1 MAFLRAKKRK
11 RMEAN
16 ITRELIFEH
25 FANKVT
31 PLQRRQIDD
40 WLQTEENEELYY
52 KWLEEWESSNP
63 EYQPDSERLV
73 GGYVSYI
80 RTHPRQD
87 DQPAGALPG
96 GRFRLPRKWWTASIA
111 AAVAL
116 LLITAGIWLN
126 RGSLY
131 YKTYETSNGEVRRFV
146 LMDGSLVTLNARS
159 QLRVPRW
166 GFGTS
171 SREVVLDGE
180 AGFTVRHTPDHR
192 KFVVTTGKGFE
203 VVVLGTEFSVF
214 SRSRGAR
221 VVLNRGSV
229 KINYQ
234 EGNATKQL
242 LMKPGELVS
251 FDPRNRPTLSQA
263 STLTDL
269 SIWQEKR
276 FVFEQTRLSEV
287 AQMLEETYGLKVEI
301 SSPQLAERELMGSF
315 RANNLDE
322 LLQTISDLLDIA
334 IVREADTIRLSE
346 K

>member
-1 MAFLRAKKRK
+1 
-11 RMEAN
+11 MEAN

-40 WLQTEENEELYY
+40 WLQTEGNEELYY
-52 KWLEEWESSNP
+52 KWLEEWENSNP

-73 GGYVSYI
+73 GGYVRYI
-80 RTHPRQD
+80 RTHPRQG
-87 DQPAGALPG
+87 DQAGGALPKWQ
-96 GRFRLPRKWWTASIA
+96 FRLPRNWGTASMA
-111 AAVAL
+111 AAVAVL
-116 LLITAGIWLN
+116 LVAAGIWLN
-126 RGSLY
+126 RSSLLN
-131 YKTYETSNGEVRRFV
+131 YKTYQTSNGEVRRFV

-180 AGFTVRHTPDHR
+180 ASFTVRHTPDHR
-192 KFVVTTGKGFE
+192 KFVVSTGKGFE

-229 KINYQ
+229 KVNYQ
-234 EGNATKQL
+234 EGSATKQL
-242 LMKPGELVS
+242 MMKPGELVS
-251 FDPRNRPTLSQA
+251 FDPQNHPTLSQA
-263 STLTDL
+263 TALTDL
-269 SIWQEKR
+269 SLWQEKR

-301 SSPQLAERELMGSF
+301 GSPQLAQRELMGSF

-322 LLQTISDLLDIA
+322 LLHTISDLLDID